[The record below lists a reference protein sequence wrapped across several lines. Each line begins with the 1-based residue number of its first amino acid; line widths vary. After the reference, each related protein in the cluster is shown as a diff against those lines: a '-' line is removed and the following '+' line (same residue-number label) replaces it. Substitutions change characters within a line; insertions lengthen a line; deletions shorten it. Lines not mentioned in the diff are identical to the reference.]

1 MKLTSSSSIDEER
14 RTGKH
19 QVEDQ
24 RCAILDAAELLFL
37 QNGLDQTTMVDIA
50 HKTGIHKVTLYRYFP
65 DIHPIAF
72 EIAARM
78 LKRIVEATS
87 TGKPSLTLEAMK
99 KNALAMVDQFHPL
112 RDAYRYLGMFDHLY
126 GDHYPDETLAA
137 WYQEQLIAT
146 FNWGGSPDQAP
157 TLEITTSDQVI
168 VILNSIISFLEKLA
182 ARGELLAN
190 EQGVPVEKQLK
201 VYREII
207 SNYFDHL
214 GV

>member
-1 MKLTSSSSIDEER
+1 MKSISSSLIDEER

-24 RCAILDAAELLFL
+24 RCAILDAAESLFL

-50 HKTGIHKVTLYRYFP
+50 NKTGIHKVTLYRYFP

-87 TGKPSLTLEAMK
+87 IGKPSLTLEAMK

-126 GDHYPDETLAA
+126 GDHYPDETLAD

-190 EQGVPVEKQLK
+190 EQGVSVEKQLK